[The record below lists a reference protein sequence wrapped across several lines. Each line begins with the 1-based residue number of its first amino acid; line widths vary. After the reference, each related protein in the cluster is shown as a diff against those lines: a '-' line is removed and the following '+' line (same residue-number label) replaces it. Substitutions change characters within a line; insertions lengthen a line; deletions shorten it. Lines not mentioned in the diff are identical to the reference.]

1 MSILLKTDISLD
13 TQTNQINFQIANDK
27 NQLTQNSLMKLKKN
41 NPQTKEAKK
50 PYNFWTISKKPAT
63 VCLVYI
69 APQLSRH
76 KIPFRIVMKS
86 LAL

>member
-1 MSILLKTDISLD
+1 
-13 TQTNQINFQIANDK
+13 
-27 NQLTQNSLMKLKKN
+27 MKLKKN